1 MLTTNATML
10 MDGNFMMAHCNCMAT
25 MLVDGNFMMAHCMA
39 TLCLTMNLVVL
50 TPLSEDVDGFFV
62 SPAKSLTR
70 EVT

>member
-1 MLTTNATML
+1 
-10 MDGNFMMAHCNCMAT
+10 MAT
-25 MLVDGNFMMAHCMA
+25 MLVDGNFNFMMAHCMA
-39 TLCLTMNLVVL
+39 TLCLTMNLMVL